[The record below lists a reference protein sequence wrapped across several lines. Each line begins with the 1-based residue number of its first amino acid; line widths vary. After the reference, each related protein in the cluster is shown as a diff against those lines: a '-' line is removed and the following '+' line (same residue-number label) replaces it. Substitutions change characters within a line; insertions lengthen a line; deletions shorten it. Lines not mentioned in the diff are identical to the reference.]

1 MKNKNTPLMDL
12 LDKFTAPDVPQFG
25 PGEIPCSVPRF
36 DPTAEPTPENW
47 PGDGLAQHTMLYVGE
62 GCNRMF
68 LVHEGRV
75 IWTCDTGEGWEYDD
89 VWMLKNGD
97 ILFSRQSW
105 AGMVSPKKELL
116 WRIDCEPVEE
126 MHTIQPLDDHR
137 CALLVSSDKQ
147 PYVIFVDEYTGE
159 ILYRHDC
166 PFDNIGHPHGQFRRM
181 RVTPEGHFLVSYF
194 TRDKVVEYD
203 ADWNILKVFPGE
215 QPWAAIRLLNGNTL
229 ISEERAKRVREVNP
243 DGETVWQYSISEMPE
258 ELRLDDSQSCVR
270 LKNGN
275 TILCSRGHGGRPQ
288 CAEITKDGEIVWVL
302 RDFRWLKECTAVQIL
317 DDPGDPEKLCDCER

>member
-1 MKNKNTPLMDL
+1 
-12 LDKFTAPDVPQFG
+12 
-25 PGEIPCSVPRF
+25 
-36 DPTAEPTPENW
+36 
-47 PGDGLAQHTMLYVGE
+47 
-62 GCNRMF
+62 MF

-116 WRIDCEPVEE
+116 WRIDCEPGEE

-159 ILYRHDC
+159 I
-166 PFDNIGHPHGQFRRM
+166 
-181 RVTPEGHFLVSYF
+181 
-194 TRDKVVEYD
+194 
-203 ADWNILKVFPGE
+203 
-215 QPWAAIRLLNGNTL
+215 
-229 ISEERAKRVREVNP
+229 
-243 DGETVWQYSISEMPE
+243 
-258 ELRLDDSQSCVR
+258 
-270 LKNGN
+270 
-275 TILCSRGHGGRPQ
+275 
-288 CAEITKDGEIVWVL
+288 VWVL

-317 DDPGDPEKLCDCER
+317 DDPGDPEIVCDCER